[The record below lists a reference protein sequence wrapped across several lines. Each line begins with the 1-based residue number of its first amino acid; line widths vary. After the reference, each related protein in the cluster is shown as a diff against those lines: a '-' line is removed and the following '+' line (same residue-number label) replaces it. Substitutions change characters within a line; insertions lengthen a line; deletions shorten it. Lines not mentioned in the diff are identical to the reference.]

1 MAKVN
6 LVDALNQALAEEMER
21 DERVILLGE
30 DIGRD
35 GGVFRVTAGLLE
47 RFGQERVVDT
57 PLSELGIV
65 GVAVGMALRGF
76 RPVVEIQFMAF
87 IYEAIEQIFSHASRM
102 RSRSRGRYSV
112 PLVVRTPYGVGIK
125 GPELHSDSTEA
136 LFCHMPGVK
145 VVVPSTPYNAKGLL
159 KSAIR
164 DEDPV
169 IFLEPSRL
177 YRTIKTELPPGEYT
191 IPLGTAELVKEGRE
205 ITAISW
211 GTMLHR
217 TVDATEGFDVE
228 VIDLQTLKPFDEE
241 TIVNSVKKTGRVV
254 IVHEATGFCGV
265 GAELSAFI
273 AEHCILHLRSP
284 VKRVTAPDGVVPM
297 AMLEDHY
304 MPSVEKI
311 RRAFEEVMKY

>member
-1 MAKVN
+1 MTKVN
-6 LVDALNQALAEEMER
+6 MVDAINRALSEEMAR
-21 DERVILLGE
+21 DDRVVLLGE
-30 DIGRD
+30 DIGKD

-47 RFGQERVVDT
+47 RFGSERVIDT

-65 GVAVGMALRGF
+65 GSAVGMALWGLK
-76 RPVVEIQFMAF
+76 PVVEIQFMAF
-87 IYEAIEQIFSHASRM
+87 VYEAIEQVFSHAARM
-102 RSRSRGRYSV
+102 RARSRGRYTCHMV
-112 PLVVRTPYGVGIK
+112 IRTPYGVGIK

-136 LFCHMPGVK
+136 LFCHMPGLK
-145 VVVPSTPYNAKGLL
+145 VVVPSTPCNALGLL

-177 YRTIKTELPPGEYT
+177 YRTIKAELPEGDYT
-191 IPLGTAELVKEGRE
+191 IPLGRAEVVKEGSQ

-211 GTMLHR
+211 GTMLHK
-217 TVDATEGFDVE
+217 TVEATEGFDVE

-241 TIVNSVKKTGRVV
+241 TILDSIKKTGRAV

-265 GAELSAFI
+265 GAEVSAFLS
-273 AEHCILHLRSP
+273 EHAILHLRSP
-284 VKRVTAPDGVVPM
+284 VIRVTAPDAVVPM
-297 AMLEDHY
+297 AMLEDYY

-311 RRAFEEVMKY
+311 KRTFEEVMKY